1 MYKIGITGGISSGK
15 TIATKIFKDKKE
27 SFIYNADK
35 ESKRHLKKS
44 HSLQKKLINIFG
56 NQITLNNKISIEL
69 LAKIAFSSSINHK
82 ILNGI
87 MWPEIYLL
95 INKEYENQL
104 NKNYKFFVVD
114 AALIFEAN
122 FQNFFDKIILITAKK
137 ELRIERAINRNN
149 IQLES
154 IQNRIALQ
162 MSDNKKKSLADYIIT
177 NNTNLN
183 NFHKKIE
190 KIYQTFTSVK

>member
-1 MYKIGITGGISSGK
+1 MHKIGITGGISSGK
-15 TIATKIFKDKKE
+15 SAATKIFKDKKE

-35 ESKRHLKKS
+35 ESKKHLKNS
-44 HSLQKKLINIFG
+44 HSLQKKLINVFG
-56 NQITLNNKISIEL
+56 NQITLKNKLNIEL
-69 LAKIAFSSSINHK
+69 LAKVAFSNKTNHK

-95 INKEYENQL
+95 INKEYNNQL

-137 ELRIERAINRNN
+137 DLRIERAVKRNN

-154 IQNRIALQ
+154 IQNRISLQ
-162 MSDNKKKSLADYIIT
+162 MSDNKKRQLADYIVT
-177 NNTNLN
+177 NNTNLVD
-183 NFHKKIE
+183 FYKKIE
-190 KIYQTFTSVK
+190 KIYKTFT

>member
-1 MYKIGITGGISSGK
+1 MHKIGITGGISSGK
-15 TIATKIFKDKKE
+15 SVAAKIFKDKKE

-35 ESKRHLKKS
+35 ESKKHLKNS
-44 HSLQKKLINIFG
+44 HSLQKKLINVFG
-56 NQITLNNKISIEL
+56 NQITLKNKLNIEL
-69 LAKIAFSSSINHK
+69 LAKVAFSNKTNHK

-95 INKEYENQL
+95 INKEYNNQL

-137 ELRIERAINRNN
+137 DLRIERAVKRNN

-154 IQNRIALQ
+154 IQNRISLQ
-162 MSDNKKKSLADYIIT
+162 MSDNKKRQLADYIVT
-177 NNTNLN
+177 NNTNLVD
-183 NFHKKIE
+183 FYKKIE
-190 KIYQTFTSVK
+190 KIYKTFT

>member
-15 TIATKIFKDKKE
+15 SIVAKIFKDKKE
-27 SFIYNADK
+27 SFVYNADK
-35 ESKRHLKKS
+35 ESKKHLKNS

-56 NQITLNNKISIEL
+56 NKITLKNKIDIKL
-69 LAKIAFSSSINHK
+69 LAKVAFSNPTNHK

-95 INKEYENQL
+95 INKEYKNQL

-137 ELRIERAINRNN
+137 ELRIERAIQRKN

-162 MSDNKKKSLADYIIT
+162 MSDNKKKKLADYIIT
-177 NNTNLN
+177 NNTSLN
-183 NFHKKIE
+183 SLNKKIE
-190 KIYQTFTSVK
+190 NIYQTFT

>member
-1 MYKIGITGGISSGK
+1 
-15 TIATKIFKDKKE
+15 
-27 SFIYNADK
+27 
-35 ESKRHLKKS
+35 
-44 HSLQKKLINIFG
+44 
-56 NQITLNNKISIEL
+56 
-69 LAKIAFSSSINHK
+69 
-82 ILNGI
+82 

-95 INKEYENQL
+95 INKQYENQL

-122 FQNFFDKIILITAKK
+122 FQNFFDKIILITKKK